1 MSAVEI
7 FSPKDGRT
15 PVVVLIVEDERVS
28 RKALATLLAAS
39 GYQAEAVESAEAAM
53 RVLDEGHH
61 PVAAVVDLDL
71 PGMSGA
77 EFIQKLQEISPQV
90 KPVLVTAASSERIE
104 PLLRRRRLAYLR
116 KPIDFSDLL
125 SILGSVEQTQ

>member
-15 PVVVLIVEDERVS
+15 PVVGLIVEDERVS

-39 GYQAEAVESAEAAM
+39 GYQAEAVDSAGGAW
-53 RVLDEGHH
+53 RILDEGPH
-61 PVAAVVDLDL
+61 PVAAVFDPAL

-77 EFIQKLQEISPQV
+77 DFIKKLQEISPQV
-90 KPVLVTAASSERIE
+90 KPVLVTAASSERVE
-104 PLLRRRRLAYLR
+104 PLLRRRRMAYLR
-116 KPIDFSDLL
+116 KP
-125 SILGSVEQTQ
+125 